1 MNWKDNF
8 WKYATAFVAL
18 MLIMKAQIIELAIF
32 IDAIGLETFFLLI
45 EVQLLALSSYL
56 FQTTIKPTVNFLK
69 NALRYFFILPS
80 WNQIKEN
87 PSIISFASPSAAS
100 FMCLLVTCYFISI
113 FSLPSTVF

>member
-1 MNWKDNF
+1 MNWKNKI
-8 WKYATAFVAL
+8 WKYATALVTL
-18 MLIMKAQIIELAIF
+18 ILIMNPEMIELAIL

-69 NALRYFFILPS
+69 NSLRCFLILPS